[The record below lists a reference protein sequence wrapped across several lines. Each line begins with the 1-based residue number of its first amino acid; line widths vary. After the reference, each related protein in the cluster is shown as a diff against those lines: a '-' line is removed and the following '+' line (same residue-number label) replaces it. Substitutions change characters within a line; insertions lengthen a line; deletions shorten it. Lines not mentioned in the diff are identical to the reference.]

1 MTDSLQQAVEAR
13 VESLGYEFVELER
26 GGSKGR
32 PLLRVRIDRPDSG
45 PGQGVS
51 LEDCTRVSR
60 SLEEVLDGRPD
71 LGERYVLEVSSPG
84 LERPLLKRRDFERF
98 AGQEVWVKGTQPLVG
113 ESKRIE
119 GELLGLGESDGTEVV
134 RLRLADGE
142 EVAVP
147 RARIARA
154 QLIYR
159 WGE

>member
-1 MTDSLQQAVEAR
+1 MIDSLEQAVEAR

-26 GGSKGR
+26 GGSRAR

-51 LEDCTRVSR
+51 LQDCTRVSR

-71 LGERYVLEVSSPG
+71 VGEHYVLEVSSPG
-84 LERPLLKRRDFERF
+84 LERPLVKRRDFERF
-98 AGQEVWVKGTQPLVG
+98 AGHEVWLKGPQPLVG
-113 ESKRIE
+113 ESKRVE
-119 GELLGLGESDGTEVV
+119 GELLGVSESDGAEVV
-134 RLRLADGE
+134 RLRLASGE

>member
-1 MTDSLQQAVEAR
+1 MTDSLEHAVEAR

-26 GGSKGR
+26 GGSKAR
-32 PLLRVRIDRPDSG
+32 PLLRVRIDRLESG

-84 LERPLLKRRDFERF
+84 LERPLHKRRDYERF
-98 AGQEVWVKGTQPLVG
+98 AGRQVWLKGSQPLAG
-113 ESKRIE
+113 NSKRIE
-119 GELLGLGESDGTEVV
+119 GELLGLGEVDGTEIV
-134 RLRLADGE
+134 RLRLASGE

-159 WGE
+159 WGD

>member
-1 MTDSLQQAVEAR
+1 MIDSLQQAVEAR

-26 GGSKGR
+26 GGSKTR

-45 PGQGVS
+45 PGQGIS

-71 LGERYVLEVSSPG
+71 VGERYVLEVSSPG
-84 LERPLLKRRDFERF
+84 LERPLVKRRDFERF
-98 AGQEVWVKGTQPLVG
+98 AGREVWLKGPQPLVG

-119 GELLGLGESDGTEVV
+119 GELLGVAESDGTEVV
-134 RLRLADGE
+134 RLRLASGE

-147 RARIARA
+147 RARISRA